1 MNVFDCGIYTESLA
15 HTAKRISAGGGT
27 VLVTG
32 ATGLIGSALID
43 CLLAANRHAGASF
56 HVLALSRDAEKMR
69 RRFAYAPAGEID
81 FIAQD
86 ICAPIACSARPDY
99 IVHAA
104 SNADPRTYALYP
116 TQTLLTNV
124 RGTENVLRFGTEKN
138 PDVRVLLTSTFE
150 VYGKKENTDVYA
162 ETDCGVTDINAVRSC
177 YPESKRCAEILTRCW
192 SEQYGLS
199 CVIARL
205 SSIYGPTMAK
215 NDSKAHAQFLRRAL
229 AGERIILKSEG
240 LQKRSYT
247 YVFDAVDAI
256 CFLLFSADVSGA
268 YNVSNENSIATIRG
282 VAETVAKIAGVEIG
296 FDLLDEIERK
306 GFSRPQNC
314 VLDNAL
320 LRSLGWAGRYTLF
333 DGMKETYDVL
343 KACDIG

>member
-1 MNVFDCGIYTESLA
+1 MNVFDCGIYTESAAL
-15 HTAKRISAGGGT
+15 TAERISARGGT

-43 CLLAANRHAGASF
+43 CLLAANRLYGASF
-56 HVLALSRDAEKMR
+56 RVLALSRDAEKMR

-81 FIAQD
+81 FVAQD
-86 ICAPIACSARPDY
+86 ICAPIVCSARPDY

-124 RGTENVLRFGTEKN
+124 RGAENVLRFGTEKN
-138 PDVRVLLTSTFE
+138 PDVRFLLTSTFE

-162 ETDCGVTDINAVRSC
+162 EADCGVTDINAVRSC

-192 SEQYGLS
+192 TEQYGLS
-199 CVIARL
+199 GVIARL

-229 AGERIILKSEG
+229 AGESIILKSEG

-256 CFLLFSADVSGA
+256 CFLLFCPDASGA
-268 YNVSNENSIATIRG
+268 YNVSNENSTATIREVAQT
-282 VAETVAKIAGVEIG
+282 VAEIAGVEIA
-296 FDLLDEIERK
+296 FDLPDEVERK

-314 VLDNAL
+314 VLDNSL
-320 LRSLGWAGRYTLF
+320 LRSLGWTGRYTLY
-333 DGMKETYDVL
+333 DGMKQTFDVL
-343 KACDIG
+343 KACGEG